1 MALVLSEST
10 EDKVNESCDAS
21 NGQGCQR
28 RLTEQDDGQQDVP
41 PEFVP
46 THEWQDILPNQVIP
60 PVATRLLTAVR
71 VRAHFDERASG
82 GKCTLVPVRRRQG
95 AVNRNAAAAPPMF
108 EPTHEWKEILP
119 NQVLPAGLHIRVN
132 LQTGK
137 KEAKLLD

>member
-1 MALVLSEST
+1 MMRIVVVALALLLSATAGAARHFRGGDSMALVLSEST

-60 PVATRLLTAVR
+60 PVGEVIKSLLKR
-71 VRAHFDERASG
+71 
-82 GKCTLVPVRRRQG
+82 KY
-95 AVNRNAAAAPPMF
+95 
-108 EPTHEWKEILP
+108 
-119 NQVLPAGLHIRVN
+119 
-132 LQTGK
+132 LQMNIS
-137 KEAKLLD
+137 LDIF